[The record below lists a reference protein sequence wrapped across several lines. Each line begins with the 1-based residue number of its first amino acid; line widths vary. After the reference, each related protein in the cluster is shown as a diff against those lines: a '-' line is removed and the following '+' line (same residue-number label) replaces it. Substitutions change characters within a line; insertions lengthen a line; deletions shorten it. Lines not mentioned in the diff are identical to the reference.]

1 MFGETKMNYWLIAYF
16 ISVIISLFIFISND
30 IRVSGKLYFG
40 DLVVGIFLALLPIVN
55 ISAVAIV
62 IVQTFDKVIIWEKT
76 K

>member
-1 MFGETKMNYWLIAYF
+1 MLGDYEMNYWLIAYF
-16 ISVIISLFIFISND
+16 ISVIISLCIFISND

-40 DLVVGIFLALLPIVN
+40 DLVVGVFLALLPIVN

-62 IVQTFDKVIIWEKT
+62 IVQTFDKVIIWEKS